1 MNEIQIFNYN
11 SSEVRT
17 IQKDGEPWFV
27 LKDVCEVFGETNY
40 RRVSGRLEDDEKG
53 VSQIAT
59 PGGLQNMTVIN
70 EAGLY
75 SALFMM
81 QPEKARGVSDEYI
94 AERQAQLK
102 AFKRWVTHEV
112 LPAIRKTGM
121 YLSPKIDSA
130 MLYRVA
136 EELEQKEKEVIALT
150 AENERQRQV
159 IQDYEPK
166 MQYLDT
172 ILASRGTMATTQIA
186 ADYDLTAR
194 QLNKILHDA
203 GIQHNVNGQWILYRK
218 HMGMGYTKSETIP
231 ITRSDGRPDTKIFTR
246 WTQKGR
252 LLIHDILTSNG
263 IQANMDK
270 DLSA

>member
-27 LKDVCEVFGETNY
+27 LKDVCSILGIGNS
-40 RRVSGRLEDDEKG
+40 RMAADRLDPDEKG
-53 VSQIAT
+53 VSQIDTLGGKQAT
-59 PGGLQNMTVIN
+59 TIIN
-70 EAGLY
+70 ESGLY
-75 SALFMM
+75 NVILRSDK
-81 QPEKARGVSDEYI
+81 PEAKPFR
-94 AERQAQLK
+94 K
-102 AFKRWVTHEV
+102 WVTSEV

-121 YLSPKIDSA
+121 YLSPRIDSA

-136 EELEQKEKEVIALT
+136 QELEQKEKEVIALT